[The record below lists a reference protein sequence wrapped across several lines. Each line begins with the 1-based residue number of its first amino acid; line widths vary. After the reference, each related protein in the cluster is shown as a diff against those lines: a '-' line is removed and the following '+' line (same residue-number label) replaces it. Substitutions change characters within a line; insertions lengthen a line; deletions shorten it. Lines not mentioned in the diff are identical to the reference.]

1 MYTSQL
7 PDDTQVLEQKARH
20 VRRGGLYDRKLRV
33 QGATRLLQEM
43 ASTRQATPTG
53 VLHSM
58 ERESHETCQ
67 VLQTDPLL
75 VKILVEIIPLL
86 LTELHQILS
95 LVPDCS
101 AD

>member
-7 PDDTQVLEQKARH
+7 PDDTQVLEQKERH

-53 VLHSM
+53 VLYSM
-58 ERESHETCQ
+58 ERESQDSCQ

-75 VKILVEIIPLL
+75 VKSLVKFLALL
-86 LTELHQILS
+86 LTVLLYLLS
-95 LVPDCS
+95 LVPD
-101 AD
+101 